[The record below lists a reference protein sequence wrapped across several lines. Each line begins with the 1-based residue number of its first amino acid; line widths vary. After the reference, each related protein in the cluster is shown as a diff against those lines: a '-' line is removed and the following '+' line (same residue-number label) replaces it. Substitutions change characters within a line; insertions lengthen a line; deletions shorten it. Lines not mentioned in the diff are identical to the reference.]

1 MNGGENGPSQASAT
15 RRARNPLDNPSTL
28 ELTRD
33 NARKDRKH
41 LESELY
47 MNNVRRNKTRPW
59 KIAIVALATLW
70 TQTADAH
77 HSFGKFDMAKLT
89 TLTGTVREWTWANP
103 HTWLIVVVKKANGAT
118 EQWALVGSS
127 PNMMSRWGWN
137 AADIK
142 VGDKVVVD
150 VHPGRDGT
158 AIGSLQ
164 TVFLANGKVL
174 ADPAGSTGQALAGG
188 PSHLPTKPEGQPYK

>member
-1 MNGGENGPSQASAT
+1 MTIPDTPSPESEHVMNTT
-15 RRARNPLDNPSTL
+15 RR
-28 ELTRD
+28 
-33 NARKDRKH
+33 H
-41 LESELY
+41 LS
-47 MNNVRRNKTRPW
+47 RPW
-59 KIAIVALATLW
+59 KLALVALATVW
-70 TQTADAH
+70 TQTANAH
-77 HSFGKFDMAKLT
+77 HSFGKFDMGKLT
-89 TLTGTVREWTWANP
+89 TLSGTVREFTWANP
-103 HTWLIVVVKKANGAT
+103 HTWLIVIVKRANGTT

-158 AIGSLQ
+158 PIGSLQ
-164 TVFLANGKVL
+164 TVFLTNGKVL

-188 PSHLPTKPEGQPYK
+188 PGHLPTKPQGQPYK